1 MENTPNAGG
10 NAPGAS
16 HDAHP
21 VGKPSFDP
29 KDVQDNKVM
38 AALSYLWILCFIPL
52 LVKKDSKFVQ
62 EHAKQGVVLFIAWVI
77 VTIVGTIIP
86 FLGWMIILPI
96 GNIII
101 TVIAIVGIIKAL
113 MGEFWEIP
121 VLGAYRSK
129 INL

>member
-1 MENTPNAGG
+1 MEQTPN
-10 NAPGAS
+10 PGAS

-21 VGKPSFDP
+21 VGQPHFDP

-38 AALSYLWILCFIPL
+38 AAISYLWILCFIPL

-62 EHAKQGVVLFIAWVI
+62 EHAKQGTVLFIAWVI

-121 VLGAYRSK
+121 VIGAYRSK